1 MEKKFFIYFQILNL
15 ALVTCYIK
23 IPLKFHPC
31 QIFFNTSYPSNAF
44 SSMVM
49 QQLYAKLEIGTPKQ
63 TILVPL
69 ELESNEFYISKYNSH
84 LSNEKYK
91 AFNLKNFQEESSLSF
106 RYSNYD
112 EEIIYYGTNFLRAS
126 ISKDLFFFGD
136 KKAELEF
143 YLADTLNEETPGE
156 LGLQIKPLNELDTAF
171 DSEDKFFLKK
181 LRNSGLIKNY
191 IWTIIYNNN
200 HDDND
205 KNDVDAYLF
214 IGDYLHNINSNELN
228 LKYTFKQESLSSL
241 NAYIYS
247 KVVTPMFEMDKLIFY
262 KDDPSNNIIEENT
275 NHNKDLLN
283 VKLDFNLNGIQASEV
298 IRPYLELNIFTEEN
312 KCHKGDFYYQN
323 KFFFYYCDKDLSS
336 INKIKKDFPTIL
348 FMYQDFNFNF
358 TITID
363 DIIVEKDGY
372 FYFLIFFGDYH
383 KYVWRLGKPFLNKY
397 NFMIDQDE
405 NKIFFYSEKEEV
417 VLPGFQKKYLVVLLI
432 ILIIIFLLLGFL
444 IGRKLYKTKIKKHM
458 NILDDNFDYTIQ
470 SSKSEIEMSKKI

>member
-1 MEKKFFIYFQILNL
+1 MEKILFIYFQILNL
-15 ALVTCYIK
+15 AFIACYIK

-44 SSMVM
+44 SSMVI

-63 TILVPL
+63 TILIPL
-69 ELESNEFYISKYNSH
+69 KLESNEFYISKYNSH

-91 AFNLKNFQEESSLSF
+91 AFNLRNFQEESSSTF
-106 RYSNYD
+106 IYSNENQED
-112 EEIIYYGTNFLRAS
+112 IYYGTNFLRAS

-156 LGLQIKPLNELDTAF
+156 LGLQIKPLDDLNSAF
-171 DSEDKFFLKK
+171 DTEDKCFLKK
-181 LRNSGLIKNY
+181 LRNSGLIRNY

-200 HDDND
+200 HDD
-205 KNDVDAYLF
+205 KNDIDAYLF
-214 IGDYLHNINSNELN
+214 IGDYLHNIKSNELN
-228 LKYTFKQESLSSL
+228 LKYSFKQESLSSV

-262 KDDPSNNIIEENT
+262 KDDPSNNLIQDNII
-275 NHNKDLLN
+275 HNKDLLN

-298 IRPYLELNIFTEEN
+298 IRSYLQLNIFTKEN
-312 KCHKGDFYYQN
+312 KCHEGNFFSQN
-323 KFFFYYCDKDLSS
+323 KLYFYYCDKDLSK
-336 INKIKKDFPTIL
+336 INKIKKDFPKIL
-348 FMYQDFNFNF
+348 FIYQDFNFNF

-363 DIIVEKDGY
+363 DIIVEKKDY
-372 FYFLIFFGDYH
+372 FYFLIFFSDYH
-383 KYVWRLGKPFLNKY
+383 KYVWRLGRPFLNKY
-397 NFMIDQDE
+397 NFMVDQE
-405 NKIFFYSEKEEV
+405 EKKVFFYSEKEEV
-417 VLPGFQKKYLVVLLI
+417 VLPGFQSKYLVILLL
-432 ILIIIFLLLGFL
+432 ILIIIFLFLGFF
-444 IGRKLYKTKIKKHM
+444 IARKLYRTKIKKHM